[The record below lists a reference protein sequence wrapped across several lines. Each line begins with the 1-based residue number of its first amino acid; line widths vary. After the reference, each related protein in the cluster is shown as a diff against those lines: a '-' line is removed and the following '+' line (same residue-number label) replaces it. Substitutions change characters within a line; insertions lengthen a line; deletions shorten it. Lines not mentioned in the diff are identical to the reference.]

1 MMADIIKNSVDFE
14 KMLKLYLHQAK
25 IKLNKELTG
34 TREAIKL
41 IAEERTKSFIE
52 TMDRGLSKE
61 EREFFKA
68 LVIGCMHQSFCYGY
82 GIGKIEGKTNKVTY
96 L

>member
-1 MMADIIKNSVDFE
+1 MMAEIIKNSIDFE
-14 KMLKLYLHQAK
+14 KMLKLYLKQAK
-25 IKLNKELTG
+25 NKLDRELTG
-34 TREAIKL
+34 TREAIRL
-41 IAEERTKSFIE
+41 IAEDRTKNFIE

-68 LVIGCMHQSFCYGY
+68 LIIGCMHQTFCYGY
-82 GIGKIEGKTNKVTY
+82 GIGKIEGTTNKVTY